1 MILTI
6 MHQIVSET
14 PHWTVKSATIQNV
27 SVSVQYMDVHHQ
39 IIIILLFRVKF
50 DGKHLTNDEVKAV
63 RYIITTSNSIVHV
76 YVSDV
81 CGGWLLLVERLRER

>member
-1 MILTI
+1 MQLLCSKWDLSPVILTI

-14 PHWTVKSATIQNV
+14 QHWTVKSATIQNV

-50 DGKHLTNDEVKAV
+50 DGKHLTNDKVKANI
-63 RYIITTSNSIVHV
+63 YIATIPSN
-76 YVSDV
+76 YM
-81 CGGWLLLVERLRER
+81 